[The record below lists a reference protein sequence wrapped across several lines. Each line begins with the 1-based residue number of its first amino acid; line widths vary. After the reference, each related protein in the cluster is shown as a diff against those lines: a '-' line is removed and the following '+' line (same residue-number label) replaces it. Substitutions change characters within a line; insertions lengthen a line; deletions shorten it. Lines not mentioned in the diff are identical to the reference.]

1 MFRKMFRNA
10 ILAATVILPFSLPNL
25 TASAAMPQT
34 EGDYIPKHAIPI
46 DKTGVVH
53 HGPLDCIT
61 ASKIIRHLGYRDV
74 EARNCNGETYRFT
87 ARRNGHVVHLR
98 IDREEGIVTRG

>member
-1 MFRKMFRNA
+1 MFRNMLHSA
-10 ILAATVILPFSLPNL
+10 VLAGAVTLLSGLPALAAIH
-25 TASAAMPQT
+25 T
-34 EGDYIPKHAIPI
+34 EGDYVPKRPVAIN
-46 DKTGVVH
+46 DAGVVH